1 MKEIEEIRRIDAV
14 KMSILL
20 KRICR
25 FNLNL
30 TKIPEAFFTETDQT
44 ILKLIWSHK
53 DANGQNILKKEK
65 QCWRHHTSRFQTMI
79 QSYRK
84 QSSMGLA

>member
-53 DANGQNILKKEK
+53 RCQWAKYFEK
-65 QCWRHHTSRFQTMI
+65 RKTMLEASHVQI
-79 QSYRK
+79 SNYDTK
-84 QSSMGLA
+84 LS